1 MNVLLS
7 SMKQSLAELDL
18 GLKGDLTMS
27 EPMEKLMSA
36 LANDTVR
43 PAADCPGCQLWGFA
57 VQLVIVAALVLLMVS
72 VELGVSG
79 KAAAARCLSGQ
90 GVPAQVW
97 CHAPAGAGL
106 LGQPGL
112 PQPEATGVLAAQ
124 PAAACHA
131 AGRVDS
137 RPGRAQVC
145 LAVRAVQPPVL
156 PHRRHAGGLC
166 RCATCTAAH
175 LPCKLAVLQVQ
186 WLLCWCWGGEQ
197 GCPCRS

>member
-43 PAADCPGCQLWGFA
+43 RAAGCPACQLWGLP
-57 VQLVIVAALVLLMVS
+57 VQLVIDADLVIVVL
-72 VELGVSG
+72 VEIDSEWKGGSWL
-79 KAAAARCLSGQ
+79 RLSDQ
-90 GVPAQVW
+90 RVPAQTW
-97 CHAPAGAGL
+97 CRAHAGAGL

-166 RCATCTAAH
+166 HC
-175 LPCKLAVLQVQ
+175 LQ
-186 WLLCWCWGGEQ
+186 Q
-197 GCPCRS
+197 GPTRLTS